1 MKLRLPMPERLRRRV
16 DAFSSGFMAVMR
28 WLFTNMESTVLDDA
42 LPFQSDIDAI
52 IEERP
57 PHFMRWTQYLIMA
70 LFVLLLLIAW
80 LIKVDVVVSSQGRIS
95 TETPPIVLQPLEQ
108 GIIRELMVHAGDVVH
123 KGQILATL
131 DPTFA
136 EADLGS
142 LSVQQQSV
150 EAQLHRAEAEMNNTP
165 YNPGPTA
172 SASERIQYELYLQ
185 RQMQYKSRLQV
196 FDEQIASFEGQIRSS
211 VEDREMLGKQL
222 AITRDVEAMRG
233 ELMRSQTGS
242 RLQFLDAQATRIRLE
257 REYQDVDSRRANLQH
272 QLEEKRSERQSFIDE
287 WRRQITETV
296 ASIRTDAR
304 KLDESMTKATR
315 LNDLV
320 VIQSP
325 EDGVVLEV
333 AKRSVGSVVRGAEP
347 LVTIIPEN
355 ARLVADI
362 VVASRE
368 VGYVRP
374 GQDVVVKVDAFP
386 YQRNGLLEGKLMW
399 IAEDSSASITQ
410 AGMEGATPSIVANEG
425 GAFHRGRVNL
435 TMTKLINVPPGAHLI
450 PGMTLTAE
458 VKIDQRSVLGFFLTP
473 ITRGFTESIREP

>member
-1 MKLRLPMPERLRRRV
+1 
-16 DAFSSGFMAVMR
+16 
-28 WLFTNMESTVLDDA
+28 
-42 LPFQSDIDAI
+42 
-52 IEERP
+52 
-57 PHFMRWTQYLIMA
+57 
-70 LFVLLLLIAW
+70 
-80 LIKVDVVVSSQGRIS
+80 
-95 TETPPIVLQPLEQ
+95 
-108 GIIRELMVHAGDVVH
+108 
-123 KGQILATL
+123 
-131 DPTFA
+131 
-136 EADLGS
+136 
-142 LSVQQQSV
+142 
-150 EAQLHRAEAEMNNTP
+150 
-165 YNPGPTA
+165 
-172 SASERIQYELYLQ
+172 
-185 RQMQYKSRLQV
+185 
-196 FDEQIASFEGQIRSS
+196 
-211 VEDREMLGKQL
+211 
-222 AITRDVEAMRG
+222 
-233 ELMRSQTGS
+233 
-242 RLQFLDAQATRIRLE
+242 LQFLDAQATRIRLE

-458 VKIDQRSVLGFFLTP
+458 VKIDRRSVLGFFLTP

>member
-150 EAQLHRAEAEMNNTP
+150 EAQLHRA
-165 YNPGPTA
+165 
-172 SASERIQYELYLQ
+172 
-185 RQMQYKSRLQV
+185 
-196 FDEQIASFEGQIRSS
+196 
-211 VEDREMLGKQL
+211 DR
-222 AITRDVEAMRG
+222 
-233 ELMRSQTGS
+233 
-242 RLQFLDAQATRIRLE
+242 
-257 REYQDVDSRRANLQH
+257 RRCC
-272 QLEEKRSERQSFIDE
+272 R
-287 WRRQITETV
+287 
-296 ASIRTDAR
+296 
-304 KLDESMTKATR
+304 
-315 LNDLV
+315 
-320 VIQSP
+320 
-325 EDGVVLEV
+325 
-333 AKRSVGSVVRGAEP
+333 
-347 LVTIIPEN
+347 
-355 ARLVADI
+355 
-362 VVASRE
+362 
-368 VGYVRP
+368 
-374 GQDVVVKVDAFP
+374 
-386 YQRNGLLEGKLMW
+386 
-399 IAEDSSASITQ
+399 
-410 AGMEGATPSIVANEG
+410 
-425 GAFHRGRVNL
+425 
-435 TMTKLINVPPGAHLI
+435 
-450 PGMTLTAE
+450 
-458 VKIDQRSVLGFFLTP
+458 
-473 ITRGFTESIREP
+473 